1 MKLVIDR
8 KPLLDA
14 VQTVIGA
21 VNHKSPIP
29 ALAHILFQSDGTT
42 IRLTANDL
50 EVQIQAEFTALER
63 HEPFE
68 ALWPAKRLADILK
81 ALPESSLVG
90 LAQKDMD
97 FHLSVGKSRFKLV
110 GGDPQDFP
118 KAREDAK
125 VLFAV
130 EVPQA
135 ELNWQLRAVEPVM
148 AIKDARHYL
157 NGICLEFGATLT
169 AVAAD
174 GHRLSAVRGTTILG
188 RDEPHEL
195 ILPKKAV
202 QEFKKHLGS
211 EGAVRL
217 EILENGL
224 RADFG
229 GTIIETRL
237 IDGRFLDWRRVVAS
251 RFESEVEVSREELIG
266 ALKRAVLIVPE
277 GSGVRLEIDA
287 ETFKIFGENFD
298 EEIHEEVEVCSFSGE
313 AVDIGFSPRYMLDV
327 LEVLDGERTRLKF
340 TTQQLSIHQEGCE
353 GSFVIMCMRL

>member
-29 ALAHILFQSDGTT
+29 ALAHLLFWSDGTT
-42 IRLTANDL
+42 IQLTANDL
-50 EVQIQAEFTALER
+50 EVQIQTEFAVTEP

-90 LAQKDMD
+90 LAQKGMD

-118 KAREDAK
+118 KAREDTK

-130 EVPQA
+130 DVPQA
-135 ELNWQLRAVEPVM
+135 ELNWQLRTVEPSM
-148 AIKDARHYL
+148 ASNDVRHYL
-157 NGICLEFGATLT
+157 NGICLQFGATLT
-169 AVAAD
+169 AVATD
-174 GHRLSAVRGTTILG
+174 GHRLSAVPGATILG
-188 RDEPHEL
+188 REETHAL

-202 QEFKKHLGS
+202 QELKKHLGS
-211 EGAVRL
+211 EGTVRL
-217 EILENGL
+217 EVLERGL

-237 IDGRFLDWRRVVAS
+237 IDGLYPDWRRVVPS
-251 RFESEVEVSREELIG
+251 RFEAEVEVFREALIG

-277 GSGVRLEIDA
+277 TTGVRLEIDE
-287 ETFKIFGENFD
+287 ETFKIGGENFD
-298 EEIHEEVEVCSFSGE
+298 EEVHEEVEVCSFSGD

-340 TTQQLSIHQEGCE
+340 TINQLSIQQEGCE
-353 GSFVIMCMRL
+353 GSFVIMSMRL